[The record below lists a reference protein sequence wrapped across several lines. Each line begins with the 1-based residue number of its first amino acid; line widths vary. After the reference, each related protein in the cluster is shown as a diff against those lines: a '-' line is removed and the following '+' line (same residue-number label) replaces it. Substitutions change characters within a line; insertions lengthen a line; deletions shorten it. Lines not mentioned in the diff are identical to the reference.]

1 MQNNYYIVYQLLYL
15 PRKLVK
21 HVACTLYSLKN
32 DTGYRFMVIND
43 NFVALFINIIGLI
56 DLKMSLL

>member
-32 DTGYRFMVIND
+32 DTGYHFMVIND
-43 NFVALFINIIGLI
+43 NLIHNKIILI
-56 DLKMSLL
+56 VLLITTDL